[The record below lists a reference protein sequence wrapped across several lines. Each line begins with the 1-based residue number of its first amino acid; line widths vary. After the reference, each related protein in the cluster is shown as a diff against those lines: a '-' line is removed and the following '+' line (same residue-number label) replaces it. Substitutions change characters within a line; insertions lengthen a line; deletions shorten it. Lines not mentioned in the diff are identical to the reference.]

1 MIWVRKQK
9 SAANLTILS
18 VSVSLVEAGYI
29 NRQFKNTDKSN
40 FMKLGKSID
49 GFEVDNKKGVLQVNK
64 INQKA

>member
-1 MIWVRKQK
+1 
-9 SAANLTILS
+9 
-18 VSVSLVEAGYI
+18 VEAGYI